1 VATFSDTKSKPSG
14 RLPLILV
21 GVFVVAGFVAALFV
35 GDLGKLQETVIA
47 DEGRAV
53 LREVNDPGQ
62 LDQALKQH
70 PANRILKLVGL
81 ATEEA
86 AEFDAVTRKL
96 LNEAEP
102 AASAK
107 PVNLTVASRSDLEA
121 LRRDLKTA
129 ENNAA
134 ALKPRMAALIKT
146 RRAAI
151 ESRARALGVES
162 NTMARFMAAIDEQH
176 AEAMVL
182 AAKMLA
188 ARAEYYGAYDKCV
201 ALLLREFGSYRVAN
215 GQFVFRLQPTADSY
229 NAAANAMAAA
239 PKRMAELEEERT
251 AQKQSQLNRWKM
263 IVER

>member
-96 LNEAEP
+96 L
-102 AASAK
+102 
-107 PVNLTVASRSDLEA
+107 SDLEA